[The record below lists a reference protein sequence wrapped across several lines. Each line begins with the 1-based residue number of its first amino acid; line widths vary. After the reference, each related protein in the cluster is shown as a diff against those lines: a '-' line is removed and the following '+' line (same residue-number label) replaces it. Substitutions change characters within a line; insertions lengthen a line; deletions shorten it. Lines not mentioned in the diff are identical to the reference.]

1 MPKRLHNQSLWPLAL
16 LSGLAIALPT
26 LASPIVQP
34 ELVIVDENG
43 NNGRFGT
50 ALAATDGVLAIG
62 SPFDSTDFISSG
74 KVTIRRTIWT
84 GTPSDP
90 MQSEGALLE
99 TLTPGS
105 GANNTTKF
113 GSSLAFSGD
122 CLAVGSPGWRGTS
135 GYVGAGGVF
144 VYDTPSSAIAST
156 FVQVLQHADAYI
168 GDDFGW
174 SVDGHLSTQ
183 SNGHSERFI
192 VGAPGRRVGGT
203 TSGDANAGAVYV
215 YQRGIGLSTFSLLRT
230 LQPAWVQ
237 ADDRFGEAVEHY
249 GWFYF
254 VGSPGWNNGEGA
266 VYVFVADPN
275 TDELTLL
282 KTIAGSDTSC
292 SSGFGTSID
301 FWGGYYGGS
310 LVIGGSGGSGHA
322 SVYQVQADAQNW
334 QTSPAV
340 DVTHNMDLEP
350 NDWTGVSNWG
360 SSVSID
366 LLRIAVGGEG
376 IAASYRYDLNATTLW
391 SRLAMLDNDVWNGD
405 IDDDLGMA
413 VCVHGTQAWAGSPR
427 SNEFNAND
435 GAVARWN
442 VDGMPNCPA
451 DLDLDYDVDADDM
464 LILLANLGST
474 QTGFGSG
481 ELHSDGVINILDL
494 LELVAA
500 WGDCGA

>member
-192 VGAPGRRVGGT
+192 VGAPGRRVGG
-203 TSGDANAGAVYV
+203 
-215 YQRGIGLSTFSLLRT
+215 R
-230 LQPAWVQ
+230 
-237 ADDRFGEAVEHY
+237 
-249 GWFYF
+249 
-254 VGSPGWNNGEGA
+254 
-266 VYVFVADPN
+266 
-275 TDELTLL
+275 
-282 KTIAGSDTSC
+282 
-292 SSGFGTSID
+292 
-301 FWGGYYGGS
+301 
-310 LVIGGSGGSGHA
+310 
-322 SVYQVQADAQNW
+322 
-334 QTSPAV
+334 
-340 DVTHNMDLEP
+340 
-350 NDWTGVSNWG
+350 
-360 SSVSID
+360 
-366 LLRIAVGGEG
+366 
-376 IAASYRYDLNATTLW
+376 TTL
-391 SRLAMLDNDVWNGD
+391 
-405 IDDDLGMA
+405 
-413 VCVHGTQAWAGSPR
+413 GT
-427 SNEFNAND
+427 
-435 GAVARWN
+435 
-442 VDGMPNCPA
+442 
-451 DLDLDYDVDADDM
+451 
-464 LILLANLGST
+464 
-474 QTGFGSG
+474 
-481 ELHSDGVINILDL
+481 
-494 LELVAA
+494 
-500 WGDCGA
+500 